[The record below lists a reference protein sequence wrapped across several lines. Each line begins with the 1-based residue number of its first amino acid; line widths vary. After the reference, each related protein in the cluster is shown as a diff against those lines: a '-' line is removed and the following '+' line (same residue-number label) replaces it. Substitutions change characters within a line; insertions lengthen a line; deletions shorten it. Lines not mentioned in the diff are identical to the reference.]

1 MSNIE
6 SALFNLYVL
15 ISHLLSGYVFANHNL
30 SALIFD
36 QNRPKMQFFIQGGGA
51 PTYGSPPNKKSCMKP
66 CWEHGEQKER
76 WE

>member
-36 QNRPKMQFFIQGGGA
+36 QNRPKMQFFIGGGGG
-51 PTYGSPPNKKSCMKP
+51 TDIWFPPLTKNP
-66 CWEHGEQKER
+66 V
-76 WE
+76 

>member
-36 QNRPKMQFFIQGGGA
+36 QNRPKMQFFIGGG
-51 PTYGSPPNKKSCMKP
+51 G
-66 CWEHGEQKER
+66 H
-76 WE
+76 